1 MCVSPILA
9 AYFTAPLS
17 KAISVTTEARLTDHK
32 TIQANMHANCSALHP
47 HTLYVDD
54 RSISASAHTREEAT
68 KIVKTAFEVAHKWLQ
83 TRGLKM
89 DQIKCELIHFT
100 KSNRG

>member
-17 KAISVTTEARLTDHK
+17 KAISMITEARLTDHK

-54 RSISASAHTREEAT
+54 GSISTSAHTREAT
-68 KIVKTAFEVAHKWLQ
+68 QIVKTAFKVAHKWLQ
-83 TRGLKM
+83 MRGLKTY
-89 DQIKCELIHFT
+89 QIKGELIHFT